1 MDTHR
6 TRAVRR
12 VQPRQLV
19 AVFVGGCAGTLTRW
33 AVQQAFGAVSG
44 WPWGV
49 FTVNLVGAFLL
60 GLLLESLLL
69 SAPDRG
75 WPQLGRLFFGT
86 GFLGA
91 FTTWSALA
99 VDVVVLTADQRGG
112 LALGYLAASVTAGVV
127 LAGAGMGVA
136 ARMHR
141 RGRP

>member
-1 MDTHR
+1 MDTHQ
-6 TRAVRR
+6 TRVIRR
-12 VQPRQLV
+12 LQPRQLA
-19 AVFVGGCAGTLTRW
+19 AVFVGGCAGTMARW
-33 AVQQAFGAVSG
+33 AVQQAFGTGSG
-44 WPWGV
+44 WPWAV

-75 WPQLGRLFFGT
+75 WPQLGRLLFGT

-99 VDVVVLTADQRGG
+99 VDVVVLTAGQRGG
-112 LALGYLAASVTAGVV
+112 LALGYLAASVAAGVA

-141 RGRP
+141 RARP

>member
-1 MDTHR
+1 M
-6 TRAVRR
+6 A
-12 VQPRQLV
+12 
-19 AVFVGGCAGTLTRW
+19 RW
-33 AVQQAFGAVSG
+33 AVQQAFGTGSG
-44 WPWGV
+44 WPWAV

-69 SAPDRG
+69 NAPDRG
-75 WPQLGRLFFGT
+75 WPQLGRLLFGT

-99 VDVVVLTADQRGG
+99 VDVVVLTAGQRGG
-112 LALGYLAASVTAGVV
+112 LALGYLAASVAAGVA

-141 RGRP
+141 RARP